1 MKLIDTSVA
10 IDHLRGRHEATDLL
24 FSLVA
29 ADEIIAASELVR
41 FELLAGVRGSEADAL
56 EEFFTVVQWI
66 TVDETIVRTA
76 AALARKHGRAHTGID
91 TVDYI
96 IAATAGL
103 LGADLLTTNIRH
115 FPMFAGL
122 AAPY

>member
-10 IDHLRGRHEATDLL
+10 IDHLRGRREATDLL
-24 FSLVA
+24 LSLVA

-41 FELLAGVRGSEADAL
+41 FELLAGARGSETDAL

-66 TVDETIVRTA
+66 AVDEIIVRTA
-76 AALARKHGRAHTGID
+76 AALARKQRRAHTGID

-103 LGADLLTTNIRH
+103 FGAGLLTTNVKH